1 METHEQDAV
10 FGTPTVAIM
19 EHFSLIDDPRR
30 DHGKRHVL
38 EEILVLTI
46 CAVICGADSFVAVEA
61 FGKAKIDWLRRFL
74 SLPNGIPSHDTLGAV
89 FARLNPRQFEQ
100 CFLQWVNAVFAR
112 TTGKVIAI
120 DGKTLRRSYDRKS
133 KKAALPMVSAW
144 ATTNHL
150 VLGQVAVDEH
160 SNEIT
165 AIPHLL
171 DVLDVQGCIVTIDAI
186 GCQQDIAAQIIDQ
199 GGDYVLAVKANQSS
213 LFTEVQQCFA
223 DIEADG
229 MRFYE
234 TEEHGHGRE
243 ETRWYWMTETVPWP
257 LRRIQRKGLRS
268 MGVVEASRMVGAKYT
283 VERRYYISS
292 LPADAQRLAEAVRGH
307 WGIEN
312 NLHWV
317 LDVAFRED
325 ESRIRMGYATEN
337 MAIVRRIAL
346 NLLKQDTSV
355 KLGIANKRLKAG
367 WDEHYLLNILLQE

>member
-1 METHEQDAV
+1 
-10 FGTPTVAIM
+10 M
-19 EHFSLIDDPRR
+19 EHFSGIDDPRR
-30 DHGKRHVL
+30 EHGKRHML

-61 FGKAKIDWLRRFL
+61 FGKAKYAWLRRFL
-74 SLPNGIPSHDTLGAV
+74 TLPNGIPSHDTLGTV
-89 FARLNPRQFEQ
+89 FARLAPRQFEQ
-100 CFLQWVNAVFAR
+100 CFLDWVNAVFER
-112 TTGKVIAI
+112 TTGKVVAI

-133 KKAALPMVSAW
+133 KKAALQMVSAW

-150 VLGQVAVDEH
+150 VLGQVAVDDH

-171 DVLDVQGCIVTIDAI
+171 DVLDVQGCIVTIDAL

-199 GGDYVLAVKANQSS
+199 GGDYVLAVKANQGS
-213 LFTEVQQCFA
+213 LWQEVHQCFA

-243 ETRWYWMTETVPWP
+243 ETRWYWMTETLPWP
-257 LRRIQRKGLRS
+257 LRRIQWKGLRS
-268 MGVVEASRMVGAKYT
+268 MGVVESSRTVGQKTT

-292 LPADAQRLAEAVRGH
+292 LPADATQFADAVRGH

-312 NLHWV
+312 QMHWV

-325 ESRIRMGYATEN
+325 NSRIRSGHAAEN

-367 WDEHYLLNILLQE
+367 WDEHYLLKILLQE